1 MEESRIALGEIA
13 LEEGHPDEALVAA
26 RAAAAAPGIKTDSE
40 DSADANALAARALLA
55 MGKGSEAAALLNT
68 TLNLLPTIQNQ
79 PVRLKSEIA
88 VAQVE
93 AVTDSAA
100 AGRRLGIVV
109 GRANKAGLPGIEMEA
124 RLAEAEIMLQKGEQP
139 QGLKAFAAIEK
150 DAKAHSYMLIAR
162 KASAHQR

>member
-1 MEESRIALGEIA
+1 MA
-13 LEEGHPDEALVAA
+13 
-26 RAAAAAPGIKTDSE
+26 
-40 DSADANALAARALLA
+40 SAKFR
-55 MGKGSEAAALLNT
+55 GSEAAALLNT

-93 AVTDSAA
+93 DNAA

-124 RLAEAEIMLQKGEQP
+124 RLAEAEIMLQKGERP

-150 DAKAHSYMLIAR
+150 DAKARGYMLIAR
-162 KASAHQR
+162 KASAHQE